1 MLLKNSE
8 NENALII
15 FIKNPQIGKVKTR
28 LAATIGNEKA
38 LEVYQHL
45 LKHTRNITENL
56 EAEKYVFYSDFIDET
71 DEWKNEV
78 YQKKIQSSEPD
89 LGVKMWSAFCEMKEK
104 KHEKVLIIGSDCLE
118 LTKEILENCF
128 IQLIDNEVVIGKATD
143 GGYYLIGFDF
153 RKIGIRSEEVLNE
166 IFLGKQW
173 SHADVAKEAI
183 ESFRKLNLTF
193 AEMPTLNDID
203 EEKDLLKYYFS

>member
-8 NENALII
+8 NEKALII
-15 FIKNPQIGKVKTR
+15 FIKNPLLGKVKTR

-56 EAEKYVFYSDFIDET
+56 DAEKYVFYSDFIDET

-78 YQKKIQSSEPD
+78 YQKKIQNSDSD
-89 LGVKMWSAFCEMKEK
+89 LGVKMASAFSEMIENG
-104 KHEKVLIIGSDCLE
+104 HEKVLIIGSDCLE
-118 LTKEILENCF
+118 LTQDILGSSFAKLVE
-128 IQLIDNEVVIGKATD
+128 NEVVIGKAVD
-143 GGYYLIGFDF
+143 GGYYMIGFDF
-153 RKIGIRSEEVLNE
+153 RKIGNRVDKVLNQV
-166 IFLGKQW
+166 FLGKQW

-183 ESFRKLNLTF
+183 ESFRKLNLSF
-193 AEMPTLNDID
+193 AEIPTLNDID
-203 EEKDLLKYYFS
+203 EEKDLLKYNLI